1 MSYYV
6 WHYEGRCDNTTDDLE
21 EARRIER
28 MLLECGYH
36 DAYITNSDDDV
47 VDETYVEC
55 SFCYRRAEALMPQ
68 STDLGQT
75 ISMVYCCPDHRDGW
89 WDGADWDG
97 RHLEVTL
104 SPQAGVAFK

>member
-6 WHYEGRCDNTTDDLE
+6 WHDEGWCDDTTDDLE
-21 EARRIER
+21 EARRIEK
-28 MLLECGYH
+28 MLLEGGYH
-36 DAYITNSDDDV
+36 DAYITNSDDDM

-55 SFCYRRAEALMPQ
+55 SFCDRRASALMPQ

-75 ISMVYCCPDHRDGW
+75 LSMVYCCTDHRSGW

-97 RHLEVTL
+97 RHLEIDL
-104 SPQAGVAFK
+104 